1 MRGTDITGTMK
12 KYWLRPYWQ
21 TDALDAWLSAQ
32 EASGWRLV
40 SSTHFRRLIFQA
52 AEPKHTQWF
61 MTFGEKAEHMFD
73 AESWLKKTKNADEIA
88 MPVLIPGIFGW
99 ENAYRV
105 PAPIGEGD
113 LLVRQIP
120 SDVRESEAE
129 ATLSEIAGHLQ
140 SGRIDT
146 PAGLREAALHT
157 IACKAAIK
165 GGWQTDPVELKRL
178 AAEVLSRD
186 DLKYCPHGRP
196 ICVVLTRRQLEKQFK
211 RIT

>member
-1 MRGTDITGTMK
+1 MRGTDITGTIK

-21 TDALDAWLSAQ
+21 TDALDAWLSEQ

-113 LLVRQIP
+113 LL
-120 SDVRESEAE
+120 
-129 ATLSEIAGHLQ
+129 
-140 SGRIDT
+140 
-146 PAGLREAALHT
+146 
-157 IACKAAIK
+157 
-165 GGWQTDPVELKRL
+165 ELRL
-178 AAEVLSRD
+178 ARNLYLRRQARKSLCFWLFALAACSLLVGWSLTA
-186 DLKYCPHGRP
+186 HGFP
-196 ICVVLTRRQLEKQFK
+196 VSASGIVVLFLAILSLFLTGYHITGLCALRRQ
-211 RIT
+211 RIRY

>member
-105 PAPIGEGD
+105 LAPIGEDDLRELRLARNLYLRRQARKSLCFWLFALAACG
-113 LLVRQIP
+113 LLV
-120 SDVRESEAE
+120 
-129 ATLSEIAGHLQ
+129 
-140 SGRIDT
+140 
-146 PAGLREAALHT
+146 
-157 IACKAAIK
+157 
-165 GGWQTDPVELKRL
+165 GWSL
-178 AAEVLSRD
+178 AA
-186 DLKYCPHGRP
+186 HGFP
-196 ICVVLTRRQLEKQFK
+196 VSVSGIVVLFLAILSLFLTGYHITGLCALRRQ
-211 RIT
+211 RIRY